1 MRGSGGAMNEQ
12 PLESP
17 RSFRGRW
24 RNLVFGLG
32 LVAAVV
38 LCFSPALPG
47 DFLWDDDLHITANPT
62 IVGPL
67 GLKEI
72 WTTAAANYFPLVLTN
87 FWVQHALWGL
97 NPLGYHVVT
106 LLFHALAAVL
116 LWRVLVRLNA
126 RGAWLGAALWALHP
140 VQVES
145 VAWICELKN
154 TQSAVFFLGVILG
167 WLRWLEVGRVS
178 DPMSASPM
186 KSHGESSPRFSVS
199 HSAYA
204 GALVCALLAILS
216 KPSTVPLPVVLALC
230 VWWRRGRF
238 TWRDLIPLVPFFL
251 LSFGAAGWTIWEQRV
266 NSGAQGAVWAQTWPE
281 RFVIAGRAVWFYI
294 GKLAWPADLI
304 FIYPRWE
311 IAATPLAF
319 GPFAGVVLVVA
330 GLWRGRAG
338 ALRPGFFAAIFF
350 GALLFPVLG
359 FFSIYFF
366 RYSFVGD
373 HFQYLASMG
382 PLALAGAA
390 ITVALDRWPA
400 VLGRVRPVFSALL
413 IGGLGFLTW
422 RESTVYLS
430 SQTLWRATLA
440 RNPAAS
446 MAWFNLGSTLLK
458 EGRHDEAI
466 ACLRE
471 GLRLRPDDA
480 PGYNDLGCELVVVG
494 RAEEALP
501 IFARALELRPSYA
514 EVHNNLGNALRSVG
528 RVDEAVARYEQ
539 ALQLKP
545 AYAEAHNNL
554 GCELAAKGRTTEAIY
569 HLEQAVRLNP
579 VNSTNHNNLGNAL
592 RDAGR
597 TDAAIACYGRA
608 LELTP
613 DFAEGHANLG
623 RALMAAG
630 RVPEALERFASAARW
645 APESAK
651 IRRDWG
657 TAFMQQ
663 SRWPEAIVQFEALV
677 QLAPAASAA
686 HATLGNALAQAGR
699 WSEAAARF
707 RAGLL
712 VAPGDPDLHGNL
724 AVALASMGDLAAAV
738 GEFRRAIQLRPSFV
752 DAHRNLAQ
760 VLRQQGKLLEAADH
774 FDEAERLG
782 AQATPA
788 R

>member
-1 MRGSGGAMNEQ
+1 MNE
-12 PLESP
+12 PSSESQ
-17 RSFRGRW
+17 RSGQGRW
-24 RNLVFGLG
+24 RNLVLGLG

-47 DFLWDDDLHITANPT
+47 DFLWDDDLHITVNPT

-97 NPLGYHVVT
+97 NPFGYHVVT

-116 LWRVLVRLNA
+116 LGRVLVRLNV

-154 TQSAVFFLGVILG
+154 TQSAVFFLGAILG

-178 DPMSASPM
+178 DPPSASPTR
-186 KSHGESSPRFSVS
+186 SQGESSTRLSVS

-266 NSGAQGAVWAQTWPE
+266 NSGAQGAAWAQTWPE
-281 RFVIAGRAVWFYI
+281 RFVIAGNAVWFYI

-311 IAATPLAF
+311 IAATPLALV
-319 GPFAGVVLVVA
+319 PLAGVMLVVA

-366 RYSFVGD
+366 RYAFVGD

-400 VLGRVRPVFSALL
+400 VFGRARTVFSALL

-422 RESTVYLS
+422 RESAVYLS
-430 SQTLWRATLA
+430 SETLWRATLA

-446 MAWFNLGSTLLK
+446 MGWFNLGSTLLK
-458 EGRHDEAI
+458 AGRHEEAI

-501 IFARALELRPSYA
+501 IFARALELRPAYA
-514 EVHNNLGNALRSVG
+514 EVHNNLGNALRSLG
-528 RVDEAVARYEQ
+528 RVDEAVARYER

-597 TDAAIACYGRA
+597 TDAAIASYGRA

-613 DFAEGHANLG
+613 DFAEVHANLG
-623 RALMAAG
+623 RALMAAR

-657 TAFMQQ
+657 TALMQQ
-663 SRWPEAIVQFEALV
+663 SRWSEAIVQFEALV
-677 QLAPAASAA
+677 QLAPTASAA

-699 WSEAAARF
+699 WPEAAARF

-712 VAPGDPDLHGNL
+712 VAPSDPDLHGNL

-738 GEFRRAIQLRPSFV
+738 GEFRRAIQLRPTFI
-752 DAHRNLAQ
+752 DAHRNLAH

>member
-1 MRGSGGAMNEQ
+1 MRGSGEAMNKL
-12 PLESP
+12 PSESQ
-17 RSFRGRW
+17 RSFHGRW
-24 RNLVFGLG
+24 RNLVLGLG

-97 NPLGYHVVT
+97 NPFGYHIVT

-154 TQSAVFFLGVILG
+154 TQSAVFFLLAVGFYLK
-167 WLRWLEVGRVS
+167 WLQ
-178 DPMSASPM
+178 P
-186 KSHGESSPRFSVS
+186 ESSGERERAGEPTRAHARS
-199 HSAYA
+199 YA
-204 GALVCALLAILS
+204 LALVCALLAILS

-238 TWRDLIPLVPFFL
+238 AWRDLIPLVPFFL

-266 NSGAQGAVWAQTWPE
+266 NSGAQGAAWAQTWPE

-319 GPFAGVVLVVA
+319 LPFAGVILVVA

-400 VLGRVRPVFSALL
+400 VLGRARPVFSALL

-422 RESTVYLS
+422 RESAVYLS
-430 SQTLWRATLA
+430 SETLWRATLA

-446 MAWFNLGSTLLK
+446 MGWFNLGSTLLK
-458 EGRHDEAI
+458 AGRHEEAI

-501 IFARALELRPSYA
+501 IFARALELRPAYA
-514 EVHNNLGNALRSVG
+514 EVHNNLGNALRSLG
-528 RVDEAVARYEQ
+528 RVDEAVARYER

-592 RDAGR
+592 RDARR
-597 TDAAIACYGRA
+597 TDAAIASYGRA

-613 DFAEGHANLG
+613 DFAEAHANLG

-630 RVPEALERFASAARW
+630 RVPEALERFAAAARW

-663 SRWPEAIVQFEALV
+663 SRWAEAIVQFEALV
-677 QLAPAASAA
+677 QLAPTASAA

-699 WSEAAARF
+699 WPEAAARF

-712 VAPGDPDLHGNL
+712 VAHGDPDLHGNL

-738 GEFRRAIQLRPSFV
+738 SEFRRAIQLRPSFI
-752 DAHRNLAQ
+752 DAHRNLAH

>member
-1 MRGSGGAMNEQ
+1 MNE
-12 PLESP
+12 PSSESQ
-17 RSFRGRW
+17 RSGQGRW
-24 RNLVFGLG
+24 RNLVCGLV

-87 FWVQHALWGL
+87 FWMQHALWGL
-97 NPLGYHVVT
+97 NPFGYHVVT

-116 LWRVLVRLNA
+116 LWRVLLRLNA

-154 TQSAVFFLGVILG
+154 TQSAVFFLGAILG

-178 DPMSASPM
+178 DPPSASPTR
-186 KSHGESSPRFSVS
+186 SQGESSTRLSVS

-266 NSGAQGAVWAQTWPE
+266 NSGAQGAAWAQTWPE

-311 IAATPLAF
+311 ITATPLALV
-319 GPFAGVVLVVA
+319 PLAGVVLVVA

-366 RYSFVGD
+366 RYAFVGD

-400 VLGRVRPVFSALL
+400 VLGWVRPVFSALL

-422 RESTVYLS
+422 RESAVYLS
-430 SQTLWRATLA
+430 SETLWRATLA

-446 MAWFNLGSTLLK
+446 MGWFNLGSTLLK
-458 EGRHDEAI
+458 AGRHEEAI

-501 IFARALELRPSYA
+501 IFARALELRPAYA
-514 EVHNNLGNALRSVG
+514 EVHNNLGNALRSLG
-528 RVDEAVARYEQ
+528 RVDEAVARYER

-554 GCELAAKGRTTEAIY
+554 GCELATKGRTTEAIY

-597 TDAAIACYGRA
+597 TDAAIASYGRA

-613 DFAEGHANLG
+613 DFAEVHANLG
-623 RALMAAG
+623 RALMAAR

-663 SRWPEAIVQFEALV
+663 SRWAEAIVQFEALV
-677 QLAPAASAA
+677 QLAPTASAA

-699 WSEAAARF
+699 WPEAAARF

-712 VAPGDPDLHGNL
+712 VAPSDPDLHGNL
-724 AVALASMGDLAAAV
+724 AVALASMGDLPAAV
-738 GEFRRAIQLRPSFV
+738 GEFRRAIQLRPTFI
-752 DAHRNLAQ
+752 DAHRNLAH

>member
-1 MRGSGGAMNEQ
+1 MNE
-12 PLESP
+12 PSSESQ
-17 RSFRGRW
+17 RSGQGRW

-32 LVAAVV
+32 LVTAVV

-97 NPLGYHVVT
+97 NPFGYHVVT

-154 TQSAVFFLGVILG
+154 TQSAVFFLGAILG

-178 DPMSASPM
+178 DPPPTSPTRSQDGASSRLTL
-186 KSHGESSPRFSVS
+186 SHP
-199 HSAYA
+199 AYV
-204 GALVCALLAILS
+204 GALVCAVLAILS

-238 TWRDLIPLVPFFL
+238 AWRDLIPLVPFFL

-266 NSGAQGAVWAQTWPE
+266 NSGAQGAAWAQTWPE

-319 GPFAGVVLVVA
+319 LPFAGVMLVVA

-338 ALRPGFFAAIFF
+338 ALRPVFFAAIFF

-400 VLGRVRPVFSALL
+400 VLGRARPVFSALL

-422 RESTVYLS
+422 RESAVYLS
-430 SQTLWRATLA
+430 SETLWRATLA

-458 EGRHDEAI
+458 EGRHEEAI

-501 IFARALELRPSYA
+501 IFARALELRPAYA
-514 EVHNNLGNALRSVG
+514 EVHNNLGNALRSLG
-528 RVDEAVARYEQ
+528 RVDEAVACYER

-579 VNSTNHNNLGNAL
+579 GNSTNHNNLGNAL

-597 TDAAIACYGRA
+597 TAAAIASYGRA

-613 DFAEGHANLG
+613 DFAEAYANLG

-630 RVPEALERFASAARW
+630 RVPEALDRFALAARW

-657 TAFMQQ
+657 TALMQQ
-663 SRWPEAIVQFEALV
+663 SRWSEAIVQFEALV
-677 QLAPAASAA
+677 QLEPAASAA

-699 WSEAAARF
+699 WPEAAARF
-707 RAGLL
+707 RAGLV

-738 GEFRRAIQLRPSFV
+738 GEFRRAIQLRPSFI
-752 DAHRNLAQ
+752 DAHRNLAH

-782 AQATPA
+782 AQATPS